1 MTGKQC
7 FAPHAVD
14 LPLRKKG
21 VAHNSKTS
29 KPEWLLVTK
38 VLLYKKEMTK
48 QCKGGGNIL
57 S

>member
-7 FAPHAVD
+7 FSLRAID
-14 LPLRKKG
+14 LSLRKKG

-29 KPEWLLVTK
+29 INEWLLVTK
-38 VLLYKKEMTK
+38 ILLYKKEMTK
-48 QCKGGGNIL
+48 HCKGGGNIL

>member
-7 FAPHAVD
+7 FSLRAVD

-21 VAHNSKTS
+21 VAHNSKAIIN
-29 KPEWLLVTK
+29 EWLLVTK

-48 QCKGGGNIL
+48 HCKGGGNIL